1 MTESGW
7 SKEAHTDEQGL
18 VKFDMPWKG
27 TYVAEVSFND
37 RNPANAPAR
46 TAPKSTTP

>member
-27 TYVAEVSFND
+27 IYVAEVSFND
-37 RNPANAPAR
+37 R
-46 TAPKSTTP
+46 TAGERAGAERRREV